1 MFVTLRV
8 YSLSIDNCFGA
19 TNHEWPDNRMCTDW
33 HLCLNSLTCTTLIV
47 ETTESCQAQIH
58 TSCFFSIILVYYG
71 GLHSETTEFSQ
82 TPNCRSMKMMSD
94 VDTRKVRKRLK
105 NECRIPLLLHYVVTL
120 NSEHSQCVASAS
132 PSLLEG
138 QCLLRWP
145 NQWTLYFFITCS
157 TVCIMVDYTT
167 VHSCTSLGWSFFP
180 SYSFVRS
187 FVRSFIHSFT
197 HSLIHSR

>member
-33 HLCLNSLTCTTLIV
+33 HLRLNSLTCTTLIV

-82 TPNCRSMKMMSD
+82 TPNCRSVKMMSD

-105 NECRIPLLLHYVVTL
+105 MNVESFCYYIMSWRWIQSIARVWPQLPHLFWKASVFSYNAFFADLTSGLHI
-120 NSEHSQCVASAS
+120 
-132 PSLLEG
+132 SLLPV
-138 QCLLRWP
+138 LL
-145 NQWTLYFFITCS
+145 S
-157 TVCIMVDYTT
+157 V
-167 VHSCTSLGWSFFP
+167 
-180 SYSFVRS
+180 
-187 FVRSFIHSFT
+187 
-197 HSLIHSR
+197 